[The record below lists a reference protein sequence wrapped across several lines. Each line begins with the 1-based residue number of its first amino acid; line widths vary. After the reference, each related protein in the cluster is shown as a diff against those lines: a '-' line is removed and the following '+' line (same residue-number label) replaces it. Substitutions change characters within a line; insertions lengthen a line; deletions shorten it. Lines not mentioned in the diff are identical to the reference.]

1 MTDSEVIDAV
11 QKVQRAYASAV
22 ARANRAHQ
30 RAASAAFSF
39 FGSTDV
45 EQAARNN
52 AIQRAELMR
61 SEAIERAADKRR
73 SALAAIR
80 INAGA
85 WADLVPEA
93 A

>member
-1 MTDSEVIDAV
+1 MTDSEVNDAV
-11 QKVQRAYASAV
+11 RSARSAYKAAV
-22 ARANRAHQ
+22 TRANRAHK
-30 RAASAAFSF
+30 RAAASLFAF

-52 AIQRAELMR
+52 AVHRAELAR
-61 SEAIERAADKRR
+61 SEAIERAQEKYRA
-73 SALAAIR
+73 ALAEIR
-80 INAGA
+80 ANAGV